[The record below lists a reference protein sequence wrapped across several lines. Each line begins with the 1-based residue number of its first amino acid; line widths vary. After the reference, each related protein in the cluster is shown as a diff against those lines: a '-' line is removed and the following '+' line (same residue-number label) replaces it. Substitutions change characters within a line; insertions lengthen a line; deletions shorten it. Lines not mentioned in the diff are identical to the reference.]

1 MSTASE
7 ITVVRMPLPAER
19 GMEDAEVR
27 PAWAPA
33 AQLSKRRG
41 PSPSMLAAL
50 AVLAG
55 VVAMVLGGLAVLSA
69 ARADSGAASPQASA
83 AAVGQGAPVAERR
96 ALALLAKPST
106 ERVVFRGSRGQL
118 VLAIG
123 SGGRAAL
130 LLRGLEPAPEGRPY
144 VAWVVGP
151 ERVVRAGQFRG
162 GERAVLLAAP
172 VGRGASVVVAP
183 DRRTALRPGTGRL
196 VAVRP

>member
-1 MSTASE
+1 MSSASE

-19 GMEDAEVR
+19 RGEGTEVT

-33 AQLSKRRG
+33 TQLSRPRG
-41 PSPSMLAAL
+41 PSPSTLAAL

-69 ARADSGAASPQASA
+69 ARSDSGALPPQASA
-83 AAVGQGAPVAERR
+83 APVGQGAPVAERR

-130 LLRGLEPAPEGRPY
+130 LLRGLEPAAEGRPY

-151 ERVVRAGQFRG
+151 ERVVRAGRFTG
-162 GERAVLLAAP
+162 GERAVFLAAP
-172 VGRGASVVVAP
+172 VGRGASVVVAL
-183 DRRTALRPGTGRL
+183 DRRTALRPGAGRL